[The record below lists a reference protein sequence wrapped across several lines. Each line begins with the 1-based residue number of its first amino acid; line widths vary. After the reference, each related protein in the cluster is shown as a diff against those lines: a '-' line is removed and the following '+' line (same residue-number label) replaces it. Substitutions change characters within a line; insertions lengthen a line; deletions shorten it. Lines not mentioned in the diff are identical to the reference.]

1 MFGSIF
7 LKDDQLQRGLINAE
21 RSGQRT
27 TGVLGH
33 GFGQVGQAAAGL
45 GSKIGGV
52 AVAMGGLVGIA
63 VGVGAAVAGVVH
75 VGSEYTKQM
84 SKVEALSRSNGLQMA
99 ELGANAR
106 KLGADTRWSATN
118 VAEAYE
124 YMALAGW
131 DSNQMI
137 AASKPLLDLAT
148 AGALDLAKASD
159 IVTDTMTPF
168 GMKASEAGRA
178 ADVFALAQATAN
190 LNVEQLG
197 ETMKYAA
204 PVAAT
209 FGLNLEET
217 SVIAQIFANNGI
229 KASMAGT
236 ALRAGLSRL
245 AAPPKEAAKSLS
257 ALNVTV
263 KDSQGNMKP
272 MNEIIGQLHD
282 GFGKLSESQ
291 QIAAAKAIFGE
302 EAYAGW
308 IQVIKGGKP
317 AFDDMLDTLN
327 SAEGSAK
334 VMAETMA
341 NNLSGAVD
349 GVKSQLENLGLV
361 VFSHVEPAL
370 VAMTNGTNSAVKSLT
385 DWLDPS
391 GRAVEAAKLMQQTD
405 QQLAQSKTIL
415 DMNLKKGKITQE
427 EYNEKLALSKKHAE
441 DMMNADGMLAQ
452 KKEEL
457 KMKVAEGSMTQEEAN
472 KILDQSEVEYQKL
485 QQGIEQTKKRQEA
498 FTSVLKPFR
507 EVFSSLIKG
516 ISESLGSLGNQ
527 FNEIKNIIVKHF
539 SEIMRIFEKH
549 KDGIMKILVFLF
561 NNVLTAINNVLKII
575 GSVLDTSLTFFRNTI
590 DLFWSLLTGDWASAW
605 ESFKN
610 LTSDL
615 IKGLGN
621 IIAALWDA
629 SILKK
634 LVTLIKD
641 GAISIGNALLDWGIA
656 IKDWFISLP
665 SNIVQWLPQW
675 WDAISSWITSK
686 ASEWKSKLFTWG
698 TTIKDWFLDL
708 PSNIGNWLS
717 YWWNSISTWIT
728 SKASEWG
735 FQLLAWGIAIKNWF
749 ISLPGNIAEWISN
762 WWNTILNWLVEKQTA
777 WSLQLSLWG
786 TAIQEWFSSLPEII
800 SQKLTEWWNAISTWF
815 ESTKESWK
823 TKLDEWNTTIGEWF
837 EKLPGNIYNWLLNV
851 SQILE
856 QWNNEQIQKI
866 IDDFNTWWASIEEWF
881 NSTKE
886 NWTTKLN
893 EWGAIISNWWESIPS
908 RITEWFNGWWNPI
921 SEWYDSTKTQ
931 IENKLNEWGN
941 SISAWWESI
950 PGRISDWFTNWWNS
964 MSNWYDETK
973 GNIENKLSDWG
984 NSISNWFN
992 TRPAEIRNSLN
1003 EWWNSMGKWWD
1014 ETKQN
1019 ITDKLEG
1026 WWQVIKDWFNQV
1038 PEKPEIKNAGKNMI
1052 DRMTDGANSKEGDFT
1067 EKLGKLILKVIGL
1080 VLLAIAIG
1088 LFSAGKELIKLIL
1101 EGVDAAR
1108 GWMVDKFKEVGKW
1121 AIDSI
1126 SSIDWAG
1133 MGKKLINWIIDGIS
1147 GMAGEL
1153 GSAFSRLFKGIH
1165 IPTPK
1170 FSVSGSL
1177 NPVDWASGG
1186 LPSIGVKWAA
1196 NGALIKPGNPT
1207 LIGVGDARGYDET
1220 VLPLRNQTFDA
1231 IANGIMGSLP
1241 LTQQAGAQQYASQ
1254 GPTILQVNLNGRE
1267 IAKEIYSDVSK
1278 FQESEKER
1286 LKVF

>member
-1 MFGSIF
+1 MELFKMFGSIF
-7 LKDDQLQRGLINAE
+7 LKDDQLQRGLANAE

-27 TGVLGH
+27 TGILAR
-33 GFGQVGQAAAGL
+33 GFGQVGAAAAGL
-45 GSKIGGV
+45 GSSVGG
-52 AVAMGGLVGIA
+52 AAIAMGGLVGIA

-257 ALNVTV
+257 ALNVSV

-282 GFGKLSESQ
+282 GFINLSESQ

-317 AFDDMLDTLN
+317 QFDDMLDTLN

-405 QQLAQSKTIL
+405 QQLAQSKAIL

-485 QQGIEQTKKRQEA
+485 QQGIEQTRQRQEA
-498 FTSVLKPFR
+498 MNKVFEPLRNAISIIQQVGAAIEQFWIAATGDRNALVEGYDILTKLGFSANAIQFIQETTAAVQYGVETMKALVSGDWGAASNLLDKLG
-507 EVFSSLIKG
+507 FSSEQKADIIMFVQDVHAQLSSFIENVQSLISAAAPVIMEIIGATWDFIKGVFNTIAPYLIPLLTDVMSFVNGIIEKIAAFWKENGDQIVQAVKNAFDIIKG
-516 ISESLGSLGNQ
+516 IIEFVMPVVLFIIEDVWGNIKGVINGALDIILGT
-527 FNEIKNIIVKHF
+527 IKLF
-539 SEIMRIFEKH
+539 S
-549 KDGIMKILVFLF
+549 
-561 NNVLTAINNVLKII
+561 
-575 GSVLDTSLTFFRNTI
+575 
-590 DLFWSLLTGDWASAW
+590 SLLTGDW
-605 ESFKN
+605 
-610 LTSDL
+610 T
-615 IKGLGN
+615 G
-621 IIAALWDA
+621 
-629 SILKK
+629 
-634 LVTLIKD
+634 V
-641 GAISIGNALLDWGIA
+641 
-656 IKDWFISLP
+656 
-665 SNIVQWLPQW
+665 
-675 WDAISSWITSK
+675 WDAIKQILSGAWEFIWNFIQIWGVGKVLGIIGKIGSKMKGLFGEAWEGVKKVFSDMFEGIFKSSGDT
-686 ASEWKSKLFTWG
+686 LTV
-698 TTIKDWFLDL
+698 IKEVFGKVKDAIATPFK
-708 PSNIGNWLS
+708 N
-717 YWWNSISTWIT
+717 
-728 SKASEWG
+728 
-735 FQLLAWGIAIKNWF
+735 AWEGVM
-749 ISLPGNIAEWISN
+749 EWIDKIKKGVSN
-762 WWNTILNWLVEKQTA
+762 M
-777 WSLQLSLWG
+777 
-786 TAIQEWFSSLPEII
+786 FS
-800 SQKLTEWWNAISTWF
+800 
-815 ESTKESWK
+815 
-823 TKLDEWNTTIGEWF
+823 
-837 EKLPGNIYNWLLNV
+837 
-851 SQILE
+851 
-856 QWNNEQIQKI
+856 
-866 IDDFNTWWASIEEWF
+866 
-881 NSTKE
+881 
-886 NWTTKLN
+886 
-893 EWGAIISNWWESIPS
+893 
-908 RITEWFNGWWNPI
+908 
-921 SEWYDSTKTQ
+921 
-931 IENKLNEWGN
+931 
-941 SISAWWESI
+941 
-950 PGRISDWFTNWWNS
+950 
-964 MSNWYDETK
+964 
-973 GNIENKLSDWG
+973 
-984 NSISNWFN
+984 
-992 TRPAEIRNSLN
+992 
-1003 EWWNSMGKWWD
+1003 
-1014 ETKQN
+1014 
-1019 ITDKLEG
+1019 
-1026 WWQVIKDWFNQV
+1026 
-1038 PEKPEIKNAGKNMI
+1038 
-1052 DRMTDGANSKEGDFT
+1052 
-1067 EKLGKLILKVIGL
+1067 
-1080 VLLAIAIG
+1080 
-1088 LFSAGKELIKLIL
+1088 
-1101 EGVDAAR
+1101 GV
-1108 GWMVDKFKEVGKW
+1108 
-1121 AIDSI
+1121 
-1126 SSIDWAG
+1126 
-1133 MGKKLINWIIDGIS
+1133 
-1147 GMAGEL
+1147 
-1153 GSAFSRLFKGIH
+1153 H
-1165 IPTPK
+1165 IPVPK
-1170 FSVSGSL
+1170 ISVNGSL
-1177 NPVDWASGG
+1177 NPVNWASEG
-1186 LPSIGVKWAA
+1186 LPSFDIKWAA

-1220 VLPLRNQTFDA
+1220 VLPLRKQTFDA

-1241 LTQQAGAQQYASQ
+1241 FTQQAGAQQYASQ
-1254 GPTILQVNLNGRE
+1254 GSTILQVNLNGRE

-1278 FQESEKER
+1278 FQENEKER